1 MGPGPGL
8 FLWYFVPPKEKGHPG
23 DWMPFVVDSGPESR
37 LEVTFPYQHS
47 NNLENPFYIVLI
59 TANHDLGHQDL
70 DHQDPGHQDLGH
82 QILNLPQLAR
92 LISRLFEPDLV
103 QTPTMPP
110 DL

>member
-1 MGPGPGL
+1 MIYNTR
-8 FLWYFVPPKEKGHPG
+8 FSSSSVFHSDKRKRASVT
-23 DWMPFVVDSGPESR
+23 WMPFVVDSDSESR

-59 TANHDLGHQDL
+59 TANHDLGHQ
-70 DHQDPGHQDLGH
+70 
-82 QILNLPQLAR
+82 ILNLPQLAR